1 MSGTAQLQGVTSPLT
16 IDSTLL
22 TTALETN
29 DPLRFFTLWHL
40 VSLDITA
47 IDHRALV
54 SSSPSTF
61 HEQLGPARTAR
72 ALALI
77 HQALFEGAN
86 IFEHKYASTL
96 TGLDSIAT
104 DGASSEAAITE
115 AAYQTIAWLYPGLID
130 VSVNSSS
137 STICLNPTFSIS
149 AYYACALSKISDGDK
164 KVTGIAIGR
173 AIAGRIIAQRDHDS
187 SEKQESLWAVNF
199 TPRRTDTSA
208 ADYPYAQWQI
218 DPVSK
223 LTTALGGYWGGV
235 KPFALTSGFQFRP
248 SDADAAASQ
257 KLTQVNGKLDY
268 KSLAGYAAIA
278 ELGRERRL
286 SESGVAPSPAMK
298 GDSIFVAQFWAY
310 DGTINVCAPARL
322 YNQIAG
328 AVLDRLRQPGSGYDG
343 AIDVKSTVDVARF
356 YALINIAMADA
367 AVSAWDAKFYF
378 QFPRPV
384 TYIRAAQDNG
394 NPTALKWFPLGAQ
407 NTNSDQPFNITPPF
421 PSYPSGHAVFGGAL
435 FGVLRQFIKPD
446 TEFSF
451 MSDEFNK
458 KNKDVYN
465 YIRCSDEDKFTPK
478 DRFCIQRTFTLDC
491 AERENADSRLF
502 MGVHWVFDADDG
514 INMGNLVA
522 RQVHQNVMKPLQ
534 GASNTRTYSI
544 DYSKITTRAAL
555 KCKNV
560 NYPDGW
566 DSADKGFGPLKKFM
580 VVN

>member
-1 MSGTAQLQGVTSPLT
+1 MLSTTL
-16 IDSTLL
+16 DS
-22 TTALETN
+22 A

-40 VSLDITA
+40 VSLDVTA

-54 SSSPSTF
+54 SSSPSTY

-77 HQALFEGAN
+77 HQALFEAAN
-86 IFEHKYASTL
+86 VFEHKYSSTL
-96 TGLDSIAT
+96 GGLDSIAT
-104 DGASSEAAITE
+104 DGASFDAAITE
-115 AAYQTIAWLYPGLID
+115 AAYQVIAWLYPGLID
-130 VSVNSSS
+130 VTVSPSLGPN
-137 STICLNPTFSIS
+137 CLNSKFSLS
-149 AYYACALSKISDGDK
+149 AYHGCALSKVTDETK
-164 KVTGIAIGR
+164 KAAGIAIGR
-173 AIAGRIIAQRDHDS
+173 AIAGRIIDQRDHDG
-187 SEKQESLWAVNF
+187 SERQEPLWGVNF
-199 TPRRTDTSA
+199 TPRRTDTA
-208 ADYPYAQWQI
+208 ALDYPYAQWQI

-235 KPFALTSGFQFRP
+235 KPFFMTSGFQFRP
-248 SDADAAASQ
+248 SDAAAAMSQ
-257 KLTQVNGKLDY
+257 RLKQVNGKPDY
-268 KSLAGYAAIA
+268 TSLGGYNAIA

-286 SESGVAPSPAMK
+286 SETGIGNPPGMK
-298 GDSIFVAQFWAY
+298 DDTVFVAQFWAY

-322 YNQIAG
+322 YNQVAG
-328 AVLDRLRQPGSGYDG
+328 AVLDQLGQPGAGYEG
-343 AIDVKSTVDVARF
+343 AIDLKSTVDVARF
-356 YALINIAMADA
+356 YALVNIAMADA
-367 AVSAWDAKFYF
+367 AVAAWDAKFYF

-394 NPTALKWFPLGAQ
+394 NPTAVKWFPLGAQ

-435 FGVLRQFIKPD
+435 FGVLRQFVKPD
-446 TEFSF
+446 TEFKF

-465 YIRCSDEDKFTPK
+465 YIRCSDADKLTPK
-478 DRFCIQRTFTLDC
+478 DRFCAPRTFTLDC

-514 INMGNLVA
+514 IDVGNQVA
-522 RQVHQNVMKPLQ
+522 RQVHQNAMRPLQ
-534 GASNTRTYSI
+534 GSTNAHVFSI
-544 DYSKITTRAAL
+544 DYDKTTTRAAL

-566 DSADKGFGPLKKFM
+566 DSADKGFGPLKKF
-580 VVN
+580 VTVK